1 MEISEED
8 LQLINA
14 LQIAPRISWSD
25 AAGILGVHATTL
37 AARWERLKAS
47 GAAWSTAHLMGD
59 PKQMCLALVD
69 VDCEMKSRADV
80 TAALAA
86 IPEVVT
92 VEEAASNRDL
102 MLTVITPTLAQ
113 FSDIVLEQL
122 KEIPGP
128 HQVPDGA
135 VHPAALRRLRVAA
148 ERPGQVADGRAPG
161 AGRARGLRHGD
172 RPETRARRCRGA
184 TWT

>member
-69 VDCEMKSRADV
+69 VDCEM
-80 TAALAA
+80 TAA
-86 IPEVVT
+86 
-92 VEEAASNRDL
+92 
-102 MLTVITPTLAQ
+102 
-113 FSDIVLEQL
+113 
-122 KEIPGP
+122 
-128 HQVPDGA
+128 
-135 VHPAALRRLRVAA
+135 RRRH
-148 ERPGQVADGRAPG
+148 GRAGGHP
-161 AGRARGLRHGD
+161 RSSHGGGGCQQ
-172 RPETRARRCRGA
+172 P
-184 TWT
+184 